1 MFARFEVLA
10 FNRLLR
16 RLDAAGDELR
26 FDGHAL
32 FHPQPLKQVRHPLL
46 GEDAHQVIFERKI
59 EARGAGI
66 ALATGTPA
74 KLVVDA
80 ARLMALST
88 ENVQAPDGGDLIV
101 LYVSLRFVA
110 VERLRPFIR
119 RDGVFVTVVVENRD
133 LTVFLRSLDLS
144 LSHA

>member
-1 MFARFEVLA
+1 
-10 FNRLLR
+10 
-16 RLDAAGDELR
+16 
-26 FDGHAL
+26 
-32 FHPQPLKQVRHPLL
+32 
-46 GEDAHQVIFERKI
+46 
-59 EARGAGI
+59 
-66 ALATGTPA
+66 
-74 KLVVDA
+74 
-80 ARLMALST
+80 MALST
-88 ENVQAPDGGDLIV
+88 ENVQAPDGGDHIV